1 MSYYVYQGSKK
12 SRNTRGRQAAAP
24 KKRGPKKDYIHP
36 SKFVQAAKP
45 VTVEKYVPTHKFTDF
60 ALEPFFHANIAKMG
74 LTDPTPIQDKA
85 IPAGLDGRDIVGIAN
100 TGTGKTAAFAIP
112 VLQKLELDQNAQAI
126 ILAPTRELAQQI
138 EQQCFAIGNQMEL
151 DHALL
156 IGGVAMG
163 PQLRQLRFNPRLIIG
178 TPGRV
183 KDHLERGT
191 LKLDRCNIVV
201 LDEVDRMLD
210 MGFIED
216 IETIASAIPT
226 HRQTLMFS
234 ATFDGQAGQLAKKL
248 TRDAQRIEVN
258 SQTEKHKN
266 ISQRLHWA
274 DTPKHK
280 DALLDHLLA
289 DVNLQQAIVFTST
302 QRDAEK
308 LAFRLEDIGH
318 KVAALHGGMPQ
329 GKRNRTLQFL
339 REGRVRVLIATDVA
353 ARGIDVPT
361 ISHVINYGMPMNPED
376 YVHRIGRTGRAGR
389 DGFAI
394 TLAQPDDNSMI
405 RRIERLTTQRIPNEV
420 IAGLEPKLGTPS
432 ERPGRGPSRSFAG
445 KSAGRKSATSFG
457 GGAGSHQNRSNSP
470 KQNMAYKS
478 SERSFQAQP
487 STADT
492 ANHLSFGS
500 FGGGN
505 HSLQPSRERNYSKAS
520 ENRPFASKRSGGFN
534 SSGRTGG
541 KNFSAKS
548 SSRTVRGSGFVL

>member
-12 SRNTRGRQAAAP
+12 SRHTRGRQAAAP

-45 VTVEKYVPTHKFTDF
+45 VTVEKYVPTHQFTDF

-210 MGFIED
+210 MGFVHD
-216 IETIASAIPT
+216 ITQILNAAQKD
-226 HRQTLMFS
+226 RQSFYFS
-234 ATFDGQAGQLAKKL
+234 ATMDARVSGIINTFSNDPLLISVKSGQTSANVQQDVVRYRHSDQKIDLLHDTLITDPAMKAVIFDDTHRAVEKL
-248 TRDAQRIEVN
+248 TKELVARGFP
-258 SQTEKHKN
+258 
-266 ISQRLHWA
+266 A
-274 DTPKHK
+274 D
-280 DALLDHLLA
+280 
-289 DVNLQQAIVFTST
+289 S
-302 QRDAEK
+302 
-308 LAFRLEDIGH
+308 
-318 KVAALHGGMPQ
+318 LHGGKTQ
-329 GKRNRTLQFL
+329 GQRA
-339 REGRVRVLIATDVA
+339 RVLQKFKDNQVKLLVATDVA
-353 ARGIDVPT
+353 ARGLDIADIT
-361 ISHVINYGMPMNPED
+361 HVINYSLPQTYDD
-376 YVHRIGRTGRAGR
+376 YVHRIGRTGRADRVGMALT
-389 DGFAI
+389 F
-394 TLAQPDDNSMI
+394 
-405 RRIERLTTQRIPNEV
+405 IE
-420 IAGLEPKLGTPS
+420 A
-432 ERPGRGPSRSFAG
+432 
-445 KSAGRKSATSFG
+445 
-457 GGAGSHQNRSNSP
+457 
-470 KQNMAYKS
+470 
-478 SERSFQAQP
+478 
-487 STADT
+487 
-492 ANHLSFGS
+492 
-500 FGGGN
+500 
-505 HSLQPSRERNYSKAS
+505 
-520 ENRPFASKRSGGFN
+520 
-534 SSGRTGG
+534 
-541 KNFSAKS
+541 
-548 SSRTVRGSGFVL
+548 

>member
-12 SRNTRGRQAAAP
+12 SRHTRGRQAAP

-45 VTVEKYVPTHKFTDF
+45 VTVEKYEPTHKFTDF

-210 MGFIED
+210 MGFVHD
-216 IETIASAIPT
+216 ITQILNAAQKD
-226 HRQTLMFS
+226 RQSFYFS
-234 ATFDGQAGQLAKKL
+234 ATMDARVSGIINTFSNDPLLISVKSGQTSANVQQDVVRYRHSDQKIDLLHDTLITDPAMKAVIFDDTHRSVEKL
-248 TRDAQRIEVN
+248 TKELVARGFP
-258 SQTEKHKN
+258 
-266 ISQRLHWA
+266 A
-274 DTPKHK
+274 D
-280 DALLDHLLA
+280 
-289 DVNLQQAIVFTST
+289 S
-302 QRDAEK
+302 
-308 LAFRLEDIGH
+308 
-318 KVAALHGGMPQ
+318 LHGGKTQ
-329 GKRNRTLQFL
+329 GQRA
-339 REGRVRVLIATDVA
+339 RVLQKFKDNQVKLLVATDVA
-353 ARGIDVPT
+353 ARGLDIADIT
-361 ISHVINYGMPMNPED
+361 HVINYSLPQTYDD
-376 YVHRIGRTGRAGR
+376 YVHRIGRTGRADRVGMALT
-389 DGFAI
+389 F
-394 TLAQPDDNSMI
+394 
-405 RRIERLTTQRIPNEV
+405 IE
-420 IAGLEPKLGTPS
+420 A
-432 ERPGRGPSRSFAG
+432 
-445 KSAGRKSATSFG
+445 
-457 GGAGSHQNRSNSP
+457 
-470 KQNMAYKS
+470 
-478 SERSFQAQP
+478 
-487 STADT
+487 
-492 ANHLSFGS
+492 
-500 FGGGN
+500 
-505 HSLQPSRERNYSKAS
+505 
-520 ENRPFASKRSGGFN
+520 
-534 SSGRTGG
+534 
-541 KNFSAKS
+541 
-548 SSRTVRGSGFVL
+548 